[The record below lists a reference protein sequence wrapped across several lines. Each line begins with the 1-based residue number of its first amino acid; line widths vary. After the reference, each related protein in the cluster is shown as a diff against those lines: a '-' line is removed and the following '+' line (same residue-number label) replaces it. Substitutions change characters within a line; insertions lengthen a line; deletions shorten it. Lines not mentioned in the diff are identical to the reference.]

1 MTTHFT
7 EFVLTALIDRC
18 QKERSQF
25 QKSGTATSPACLEIF
40 RRAFTNAKD
49 HQAAWNAIHIIFEP
63 MMRKWGNAMIDKTIS
78 EQAEIDLD
86 DILQKAFLAFVRHAP
101 QGADLLN
108 HDSLGP
114 VVQYLKKCTQSA
126 CLTTKRKY
134 HGLTPPTSLEEFF
147 EIHTQIDETAQANL
161 RIDLKE
167 RLDELLE
174 NPIERLVFE
183 LRFECNV
190 KPQEIFASY
199 PDLFPIY
206 QDVATVIQRLTRRLR
221 KDPVLQN
228 LHSPRQKPTDAAF
241 LKISMFEEEKVNS
254 KDISVDAP
262 CPYDEVTLLDY
273 LTGLTT
279 TAIATAIENSVACRQ
294 AARQLAYELGPLL
307 TAAHR
312 LHCPDVETLIAY
324 QERELTG
331 TTQLVIHRHLQQC
344 PSCQAELQILRA
356 VDESSLEPQSSIIRR
371 VVEAIF
377 QSPTASPQPVRGEE
391 LVYETPQ
398 LTIMVTVRRS
408 PGQGQSWT
416 LRAQLR
422 RQGILATG
430 LVEEAR
436 LYRID
441 TDAEEQ
447 PLSIPT
453 NEISLVGKGLSAGSY
468 RLHIFTADEEIVLR
482 HITIGESSYL

>member
-7 EFVLTALIDRC
+7 KFVLTALIDRC

-49 HQAAWNAIHIIFEP
+49 HQAAWGAIHIIFEP
-63 MMRKWGNAMIDKTIS
+63 MMRKWGNAMMDKTIS

-161 RIDLKE
+161 RIDIKE

-199 PDLFPIY
+199 PDLFPTY

-221 KDPVLQN
+221 KDPVLQT
-228 LHSPRQKPTDAAF
+228 LHSPRQKSTDAAF

-254 KDISVDAP
+254 KDISVDTP

-279 TAIATAIENSVACRQ
+279 TVIATAIENSVACRQ

-324 QERELTG
+324 HQRELTG
-331 TTQLVIHRHLQQC
+331 SKQLVISRHLQQC
-344 PSCQAELQILRA
+344 PLCQAELQMLKA
-356 VDESSLEPQSSIIRR
+356 TDEEAIEPQPSIIRQ
-371 VVEAIF
+371 VIEAIF
-377 QSPTASPQPVRGEE
+377 QSPLNLAVRGDWLYYRTPYLMLNVNVRQSTGKSRTWILRTQLRTIDGDLVTEQVEQAILKALDKPAQAPMVATLIPGEPSLTFRELAAGQYALHVITAS
-391 LVYETPQ
+391 
-398 LTIMVTVRRS
+398 
-408 PGQGQSWT
+408 
-416 LRAQLR
+416 
-422 RQGILATG
+422 
-430 LVEEAR
+430 
-436 LYRID
+436 
-441 TDAEEQ
+441 
-447 PLSIPT
+447 
-453 NEISLVGKGLSAGSY
+453 
-468 RLHIFTADEEIVLR
+468 EEIVIR
-482 HITIGESSYL
+482 KITIGSDA